1 MKEVQA
7 LAKYV
12 ILVMFVLPDLHNKYS
27 VQQVRLVFHNQ
38 VCVLHAHQAISVQYS
53 RHHQPNA
60 KQVHSVIKVKVNAHN
75 VQLVF
80 IALLCH
86 HYRLFAKVAIIL
98 LMGQAYAIHV
108 KLGIIV
114 Q

>member
-1 MKEVQA
+1 V
-7 LAKYV
+7 V
-12 ILVMFVLPDLHNKYS
+12 
-27 VQQVRLVFHNQ
+27 
-38 VCVLHAHQAISVQYS
+38 
-53 RHHQPNA
+53 
-60 KQVHSVIKVKVNAHN
+60 KVKVNAHN

-86 HYRLFAKVAIIL
+86 QYRLFAKVAIIL
-98 LMGQAYAIHV
+98 LMGQAFAIHV